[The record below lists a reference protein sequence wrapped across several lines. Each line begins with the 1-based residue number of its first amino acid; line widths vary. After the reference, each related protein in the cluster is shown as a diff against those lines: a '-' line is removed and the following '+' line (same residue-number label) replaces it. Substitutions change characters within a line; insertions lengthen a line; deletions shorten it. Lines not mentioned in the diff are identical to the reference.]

1 MNLIVKEWT
10 YAFLSF
16 DKNACF
22 IKHTHFVDCLSSY
35 RSEACV
41 FGAASAAHFYFKG
54 GELCLQQ
61 NKIKNF
67 VLRRQ
72 KQSTKSI
79 ERMHRN
85 NT

>member
-22 IKHTHFVDCLSSY
+22 IKHTHFFDCLSSY

-61 NKIKNF
+61 NKIKRTLYSVGKNK
-67 VLRRQ
+67 V
-72 KQSTKSI
+72 QSP
-79 ERMHRN
+79 
-85 NT
+85 